1 MVSRTEG
8 TFGNAPLPWGCLS
21 FLLEARVTQLCFP
34 EISGLGG
41 SLRASC
47 A

>member
-8 TFGNAPLPWGCLS
+8 TFGNAPLPWGYLS

-47 A
+47 T